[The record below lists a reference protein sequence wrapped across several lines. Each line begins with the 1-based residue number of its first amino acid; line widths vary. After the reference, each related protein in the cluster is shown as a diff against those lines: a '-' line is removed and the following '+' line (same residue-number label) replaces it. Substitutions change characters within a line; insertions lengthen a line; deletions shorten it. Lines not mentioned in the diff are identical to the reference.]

1 MTLFEYLSV
10 LVSII
15 LSFGIIRLLEGL
27 PVVFK
32 RERGYVIQG
41 LWVVI
46 VLWLH
51 IHVWWVLWSYSTDVT
66 WNYLRFL
73 ILLADPLLL
82 YSLAIT
88 LVPRDLVPTGS
99 WRDHFYG
106 IRVRLFVLLAAWMGA
121 VSVANWQ
128 LLETP
133 FLSRIRLGHLGF
145 IALCAAGAVFPRPK
159 IQGVVVALT
168 LVIMILLTA
177 VVFFAPAALVT

>member
-15 LSFGIIRLLEGL
+15 LSFGIIRLLQGL

-32 RERGYVIQG
+32 REGGYVIQG

-51 IHVWWVLWSYSTDVT
+51 IHVWWVLWSYSEDVA
-66 WNYLRFL
+66 WSYPRFL

-82 YSLAIT
+82 YSMAIT
-88 LVPRDLVPTGS
+88 LVPRDLLPTGS
-99 WRDHFYG
+99 WRDHFYRV
-106 IRVRLFVLLAAWMGA
+106 RVRLFVLLAIWMAA

-133 FLSRIRLGHLGF
+133 LLSGMRAGHVGF
-145 IALCAAGAVFPRPK
+145 IALCTVGAVFPRPK
-159 IQGVVVALT
+159 MQGVVVALT
-168 LVIMILLTA
+168 LVVMILLTGI
-177 VVFFAPAALVT
+177 VFFRPAALMS